1 MLVGYSAGANICL
14 RFAARHPGRCRAV
27 VALGAPPTRLDTSTS
42 DRALAARVRE
52 VGMRRLMEEMSA
64 GEAEPA
70 PGWLVDNLATT
81 SSEMFALYLEASAE
95 SPNVWALLPEVRA
108 PALLVVGGSELG
120 DPADLDRAIARL
132 PDATAVVQPG
142 YGHLQNFWQAQP
154 ALLFAGSSTR
164 VSRPTEPHGPRG
176 RGWAS
181 P

>member
-1 MLVGYSAGANICL
+1 
-14 RFAARHPGRCRAV
+14 
-27 VALGAPPTRLDTSTS
+27 
-42 DRALAARVRE
+42 
-52 VGMRRLMEEMSA
+52 MEEMSA